1 MKNEKQIELSFI
13 EKLKELKYIYREDIK
28 DKASLEENFRK
39 HFQEL
44 NRVRL
49 SDSEFARLKEMS
61 YICSQKRQDKEKDMA
76 KTEYITVK
84 NASRSL
90 LKRMRQMG
98 EDKAKRLQEIQ
109 ERWENGEYKDVEVIS
124 L

>member
-44 NRVRL
+44 N
-49 SDSEFARLKEMS
+49 
-61 YICSQKRQDKEKDMA
+61 EKSNPPAM
-76 KTEYITVK
+76 
-84 NASRSL
+84 L
-90 LKRMRQMG
+90 GRM
-98 EDKAKRLQEIQ
+98 E
-109 ERWENGEYKDVEVIS
+109 
-124 L
+124 

>member
-39 HFQEL
+39 NFQEL

-49 SDSEFARLKEMS
+49 SDSEFAR
-61 YICSQKRQDKEKDMA
+61 
-76 KTEYITVK
+76 
-84 NASRSL
+84 
-90 LKRMRQMG
+90 
-98 EDKAKRLQEIQ
+98 
-109 ERWENGEYKDVEVIS
+109 
-124 L
+124 

>member
-1 MKNEKQIELSFI
+1 
-13 EKLKELKYIYREDIK
+13 
-28 DKASLEENFRK
+28 
-39 HFQEL
+39 
-44 NRVRL
+44 
-49 SDSEFARLKEMS
+49 
-61 YICSQKRQDKEKDMA
+61 MA

-84 NASRSL
+84 KASRSL

>member
-44 NRVRL
+44 N
-49 SDSEFARLKEMS
+49 
-61 YICSQKRQDKEKDMA
+61 
-76 KTEYITVK
+76 
-84 NASRSL
+84 
-90 LKRMRQMG
+90 
-98 EDKAKRLQEIQ
+98 KAATI
-109 ERWENGEYKDVEVIS
+109 
-124 L
+124 